1 VNVPQVL
8 SVSALPPTVAAAASD
23 GGAAWRLERLS
34 DPADLP
40 ALAELHE
47 AFCRN
52 FDGGVV
58 RDARYW
64 RDWIMADTAEKWLAR
79 DRQGRIVAWMAAI
92 AWPAVDDKPARLVLR
107 DFASSVEPVEVF
119 VPLLGELAAAVPGW
133 SSVPEVRYPAG
144 IAAGLPVVSTV
155 QDEALMYRLLKPF
168 RLGGELIDTTERLVA
183 CLLAADS
190 LPGRKLVFW
199 YIDGF

>member
-1 VNVPQVL
+1 
-8 SVSALPPTVAAAASD
+8 
-23 GGAAWRLERLS
+23 
-34 DPADLP
+34 
-40 ALAELHE
+40 
-47 AFCRN
+47 
-52 FDGGVV
+52 
-58 RDARYW
+58 
-64 RDWIMADTAEKWLAR
+64 
-79 DRQGRIVAWMAAI
+79 
-92 AWPAVDDKPARLVLR
+92 
-107 DFASSVEPVEVF
+107 
-119 VPLLGELAAAVPGW
+119 
-133 SSVPEVRYPAG
+133 VPEVRYPAG